1 MSNPQLT
8 MSGPQRGARAGWAR
22 RVGLTL
28 WIVGATLSGAAATG
42 CAKARAETMAP
53 DGPPLAM
60 PAPPPRVL
68 APVEELAAVPEP
80 PETPPETPAPAPRTP
95 PRTPVRRP
103 AGTDADAKQEVPP
116 AAAPVV
122 VPPPVVEPPRD
133 VRPAPSAAEV
143 ALERKVRDVM
153 ARAGRDLMRIDY
165 RGLSA
170 QGREQYDQAKQF
182 SEQAEQA
189 LKDRNFPYALTLAEK
204 SATLATQLQG
214 R

>member
-1 MSNPQLT
+1 MTNRQLPI
-8 MSGPQRGARAGWAR
+8 SDSQRGARVQWTR
-22 RVGLTL
+22 RVALGIWIAGCGL
-28 WIVGATLSGAAATG
+28 SAATAAG

-68 APVEELAAVPEP
+68 APVEELAAAPEP
-80 PETPPETPAPAPRTP
+80 PALVPETPAPAPRIPARTP
-95 PRTPVRRP
+95 PRRAT
-103 AGTDADAKQEVPP
+103 GEADAKPDVPP
-116 AAAPVV
+116 VTPPVPAA
-122 VPPPVVEPPRD
+122 PVVEPPRD

-143 ALERKVRDVM
+143 ALERKVRDVV
-153 ARAGRDLMRIDY
+153 ARASRDLMRIDY

-182 SEQAEQA
+182 SEDAEQA
-189 LKDRNFPYALTLAEK
+189 LKDRNFVYALTLADK
-204 SATLATQLQG
+204 AATLATQLQG